1 MVDKN
6 SKLKTQN
13 SKLIDENSKLKTQS
27 SKLIDKNSKLKA
39 QNSKLKAQNSKLIS
53 KKSNSKFLKS
63 RTYRFSLQI
72 LRFISDFRND
82 RILRIIGD
90 QLLRSGTSIG
100 ANITEAIAASSR
112 KDFTNYFQIALKSAN
127 ETRYWLSLLKDSQLC
142 KQRQEIDSLLNEVN
156 EIAKMIASSVI
167 TLKNSKLKAQNS
179 KLINK
184 NSKLKTKSSKLIN
197 KSSKLKTKSSKLIS
211 EKSKL
216 KTKNSK
222 LKSKRWSFEL

>member
-13 SKLIDENSKLKTQS
+13 SKLISKDSKLKG
-27 SKLIDKNSKLKA
+27 
-39 QNSKLKAQNSKLIS
+39 QNAKLIS
-53 KKSNSKFLKS
+53 EKSNSKFLKS
-63 RTYRFSLQI
+63 RSYRFSLQI
-72 LRFISDFRND
+72 VRFISDFRND

-112 KDFTNYFQIALKSAN
+112 KDVTNYIQIALKSAN

-142 KQRQEIDSLLNEVN
+142 KQRQEIDSLLNEVS

-167 TLKNSKLKAQNS
+167 TLKNLKLKTQNS
-179 KLINK
+179 KLANE
-184 NSKLKTKSSKLIN
+184 NSKLKV
-197 KSSKLKTKSSKLIS
+197 
-211 EKSKL
+211 
-216 KTKNSK
+216 KNSK
-222 LKSKRWSFEL
+222 LKSKR

>member
-13 SKLIDENSKLKTQS
+13 SKLISKDSKLKG
-27 SKLIDKNSKLKA
+27 
-39 QNSKLKAQNSKLIS
+39 QNAKLIS
-53 KKSNSKFLKS
+53 EKSNSKFLKS
-63 RTYRFSLQI
+63 RSYRFSLQI
-72 LRFISDFRND
+72 VRFISDFRND

-142 KQRQEIDSLLNEVN
+142 KQRQEIDSLLNEVS

-167 TLKNSKLKAQNS
+167 TLKNLKLKTQNS
-179 KLINK
+179 KLANE
-184 NSKLKTKSSKLIN
+184 NSKLKV
-197 KSSKLKTKSSKLIS
+197 
-211 EKSKL
+211 
-216 KTKNSK
+216 KNSK
-222 LKSKRWSFEL
+222 LKSKR